1 MRGGEKCVE
10 ALCECFPEAE
20 IFTLIHGRGLVS
32 STIEGHPIHTSFL
45 QFLPSAIER
54 YQYYL
59 PLMPAAI
66 AMLRVRGF
74 DCIISSSAAISKAVS
89 TPEGTLHIC
98 YCYTPMRYIWDQF
111 DEYFGPSRARLVTRV
126 GMTMLRRPLQWWDV
140 RTSSHPH
147 YYIGISENVR
157 QRIERIYR
165 RPAEVIYPPVDT
177 GRFSLSAR
185 DDGYYLVVSA
195 LVPYKRID
203 LAIQAVAKTGDRLI
217 VVGDGNEMDRLRSLA
232 GPTVEFTGWISND
245 EIRDYY
251 AGCRAVLFPG
261 EEDFGIVPVEA
272 MATGKPVIA
281 FGHGGALETV
291 VDRSD
296 LKTGVLFSKQ
306 KVDSMVEAFRKLSET
321 EFDPVKI
328 RQFAL
333 GFDKEVYKSRMRE
346 TVQRHWAEFGG

>member
-1 MRGGEKCVE
+1 
-10 ALCECFPEAE
+10 
-20 IFTLIHGRGLVS
+20 
-32 STIEGHPIHTSFL
+32 
-45 QFLPSAIER
+45 
-54 YQYYL
+54 
-59 PLMPAAI
+59 
-66 AMLRVRGF
+66 
-74 DCIISSSAAISKAVS
+74 
-89 TPEGTLHIC
+89 
-98 YCYTPMRYIWDQF
+98 
-111 DEYFGPSRARLVTRV
+111 
-126 GMTMLRRPLQWWDV
+126 
-140 RTSSHPH
+140 
-147 YYIGISENVR
+147 
-157 QRIERIYR
+157 
-165 RPAEVIYPPVDT
+165 VIYPPVDT